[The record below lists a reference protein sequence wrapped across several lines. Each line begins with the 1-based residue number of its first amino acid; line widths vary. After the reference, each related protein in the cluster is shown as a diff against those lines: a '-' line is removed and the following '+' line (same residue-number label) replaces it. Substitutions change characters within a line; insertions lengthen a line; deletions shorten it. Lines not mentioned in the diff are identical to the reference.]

1 MSDPIKELK
10 KIYQNIMT
18 LTHIESCVY
27 LDMETDTPEGGQLD
41 KERQMAFLAAE
52 IHKLKTNPEI
62 LELLTKARKTTTL
75 SSSETRMVDLME
87 RDYNLDTKLPSD
99 FVQTKAKHL
108 AQSSQA
114 WKKARKNNDFKTFEP
129 FLAKTIELL
138 RQESEIL
145 TPGKNPYNIHLDKYE
160 PGATTDLY
168 DPMFLEL
175 KEFLLKVLP
184 KIQENQKNTK
194 PLVLKNLSVDK
205 QREFSE
211 FLLKHIGYDFNRGRL
226 LETTHPYTIDL
237 GFSDVRVSTRYE
249 DDKSEFI
256 KVALHEGGHALYEQG
271 IDPDTKNSR
280 EMETYSIGF
289 HESQSRIMEVYAG
302 DTKAFWEFV
311 YPKLQLD
318 FAENFENV
326 SLDQWLEHLR
336 YVKPSPIRVE
346 ADEVTYNLHIIIRYE
361 IEKDLITGVLDVAD
375 VPEVW
380 NQKYKD
386 YLGIDIASDSQGC
399 LQDVHWSEALFG
411 YFPTYSFGNV
421 VAAQIWEFYRTGESR
436 TGRISSRVVM

>member
-10 KIYQNIMT
+10 KNYQNIMT

-114 WKKARKNNDFKTFEP
+114 WKKSQKKTMISKLLNL

-168 DPMFLEL
+168 DPMFLGA
-175 KEFLLKVLP
+175 KRIFVKSSTQNPRKP
-184 KIQENQKNTK
+184 KKT
-194 PLVLKNLSVDK
+194 LNLW
-205 QREFSE
+205 F
-211 FLLKHIGYDFNRGRL
+211 
-226 LETTHPYTIDL
+226 
-237 GFSDVRVSTRYE
+237 
-249 DDKSEFI
+249 
-256 KVALHEGGHALYEQG
+256 
-271 IDPDTKNSR
+271 
-280 EMETYSIGF
+280 
-289 HESQSRIMEVYAG
+289 
-302 DTKAFWEFV
+302 
-311 YPKLQLD
+311 
-318 FAENFENV
+318 
-326 SLDQWLEHLR
+326 
-336 YVKPSPIRVE
+336 
-346 ADEVTYNLHIIIRYE
+346 
-361 IEKDLITGVLDVAD
+361 
-375 VPEVW
+375 
-380 NQKYKD
+380 
-386 YLGIDIASDSQGC
+386 
-399 LQDVHWSEALFG
+399 
-411 YFPTYSFGNV
+411 
-421 VAAQIWEFYRTGESR
+421 
-436 TGRISSRVVM
+436 